1 MLVDPVFTACVGQE
15 DWRSGAENVSIS
27 TSLEGLTCP
36 LPLLVPQNHSDS
48 RVTLFEGENFQ
59 GCKFELNDDYPSLP
73 SMGWAS
79 KDVGSLKV
87 SSGA

>member
-1 MLVDPVFTACVGQE
+1 MGLRMYPLAPLWRADPYL
-15 DWRSGAENVSIS
+15 S
-27 TSLEGLTCP
+27 
-36 LPLLVPQNHSDS
+36 VPQNHSDS
-48 RVTLFEGENFQ
+48 RVTLFEGDNFQ
-59 GCKFELNDDYPSLP
+59 GCKSELSDAYPSLS

>member
-1 MLVDPVFTACVGQE
+1 MAYP
-15 DWRSGAENVSIS
+15 
-27 TSLEGLTCP
+27 P
-36 LPLLVPQNHSDS
+36 PLLIPQNHSDS